1 VASKV
6 ANRWKQNITDNS
18 QCLTIVKLYF
28 PHIFPAT
35 KYSITKNKKQNK
47 KDIRKYVEQK
57 QDYQTHKASGISSSV
72 GGHKLLLSKGHCSK
86 IKGKGRGESKK
97 K

>member
-1 VASKV
+1 
-6 ANRWKQNITDNS
+6 
-18 QCLTIVKLYF
+18 
-28 PHIFPAT
+28 
-35 KYSITKNKKQNK
+35 
-47 KDIRKYVEQK
+47 VEQK